1 MTFELLAERTLID
14 AESAST
20 RHVLVRIQAPAA
32 DSDSERLP
40 VNLAFV
46 LDRSGSMQG
55 EKIRL
60 AREATLTA
68 IRTLRERDRFSV
80 VTYDDEV
87 EVVVPATAATTE
99 ARHEAERR
107 LRDVT
112 ARRMTDL
119 CGGWLAGCEEVA
131 RGLDEGGVGRCL
143 LLTDGLANVGVTDH
157 NELVGHAREL
167 AARRVETTTFGVGR
181 DFDERLLDDMADAGA
196 GNFYFIEGAAQ
207 IPDFIASEVGEA
219 LEVVARDVQLVVA
232 APEGVRVSAL
242 NNLACTQEGT
252 RAIVTIGT
260 LISEQAFEVVLRLDF
275 PGGALGGAELVSCSL
290 TDRDEVLSA
299 EAGALTFTYA
309 SAEESA
315 AQVRERPVD
324 RHVAAFSSAWAR
336 KRALELNDRG
346 RYDEAQAEL
355 REMARQILEFAG
367 DDRVLQAMVEELAS
381 IDPAYGRD
389 MGLLLKKLHYA
400 RAHGAL
406 KRRDF
411 GGRAMRSFERFD
423 EE

>member
-1 MTFELLAERTLID
+1 MTFELLADRTLID

-32 DSDSERLP
+32 EGESERLP

-60 AREATLTA
+60 AREATLNA

-87 EVVVPATAATTE
+87 EVIVPATAATTE

-107 LRDVT
+107 LREVT
-112 ARRMTDL
+112 ARRTTDL
-119 CGGWLAGCEEVA
+119 CGGWLAGCEQVA

-157 NELVGHAREL
+157 DELVGHAREL
-167 AARRVETTTFGVGR
+167 AARSVETTTFGVGR

-219 LEVVARDVQLVVA
+219 LESWRATCSSSSQR
-232 APEGVRVSAL
+232 RR
-242 NNLACTQEGT
+242 AC
-252 RAIVTIGT
+252 
-260 LISEQAFEVVLRLDF
+260 
-275 PGGALGGAELVSCSL
+275 
-290 TDRDEVLSA
+290 
-299 EAGALTFTYA
+299 A
-309 SAEESA
+309 SAPSTTS
-315 AQVRERPVD
+315 PV
-324 RHVAAFSSAWAR
+324 R
-336 KRALELNDRG
+336 KRARAPSSRSAPSSPSRPLSSCSGLTSQAG
-346 RYDEAQAEL
+346 RWAAP
-355 REMARQILEFAG
+355 
-367 DDRVLQAMVEELAS
+367 S
-381 IDPAYGRD
+381 
-389 MGLLLKKLHYA
+389 
-400 RAHGAL
+400 
-406 KRRDF
+406 
-411 GGRAMRSFERFD
+411 S
-423 EE
+423 